1 MTSRSMLDVAFEVLS
16 NRKNEISFLDLWSDI
31 VKTLGFTPSQS
42 EQKIAQ
48 FYSAIM
54 LDVRFAQLN
63 DNIWDLR
70 SRRTYSE
77 VHTDTSNIL
86 VEDEYLTD
94 DEVEDLLVSEDEEV
108 EKNNDEEEE

>member
-1 MTSRSMLDVAFEVLS
+1 MLDVAYEVLS
-16 NRKNEISFLDLWSDI
+16 NRKNEISFLDLWQEI
-31 VKTLGFTPSQS
+31 VQSLGFTPSQS

-63 DNIWDLR
+63 GNLWDLR
-70 SRRTYSE
+70 TRRTYNE
-77 VHTDTSNIL
+77 THIDTSNIL

-94 DEVEDLLVSEDEEV
+94 DEVDLLVHEEEEV
-108 EKNNDEEEE
+108 EKPNEEEEE